1 VTVVAFLAL
10 LLLAVAVAFVF
21 VAAFEPRVRR
31 TENLGQIDAYGYA
44 GQRESNLDVAP
55 AHRTLD
61 GLAAAIGDAL
71 SRRLTT
77 LREAEIQRR
86 LIAAGYF
93 NVGARRFLG
102 YRVLLTVGLPLLL
115 IWLLVV
121 ASASAGEILVF
132 ALGGV
137 GVGWFGPIFLL
148 SRRARSRLQKIDDA
162 MPELIDL
169 LVVMLE
175 AGVGFTAALRL
186 ASERLGGPLGE
197 ELRLTVQ
204 EQNLGLSTS
213 AALENW
219 MARSDT
225 PAVNSFAR
233 AMLQGERLG
242 ISIGQILR
250 NLAVE
255 MRRRR
260 RQAAEERAQKAAIK
274 ILFPLVFLIFP
285 AMFLIV
291 LGPAIFRIIDTL
303 GGH

>member
-1 VTVVAFLAL
+1 MTFVVVLAL
-10 LLLAVAVAFVF
+10 LLVAISVAFAFVAVL
-21 VAAFEPRVRR
+21 EPRVRR
-31 TENLGQIDAYGYA
+31 GENLGQIDAYGYV
-44 GQRESNLDVAP
+44 GPRDPNLDVAP
-55 AHRTLD
+55 ARRTLD
-61 GLAAAIGDAL
+61 GLAAAIGGTL
-71 SRRLTT
+71 SRGLTT
-77 LREAEIQRR
+77 MREAEIQRR
-86 LIAAGYF
+86 LISAGFF
-93 NVGARRFLG
+93 NIGARRFLG

-115 IWLLVV
+115 IWLLAV
-121 ASASAGEILVF
+121 ANASAGEIFVF

-137 GVGWFGPIFLL
+137 GIGWFGPIFLL
-148 SRRARSRLQKIDDA
+148 ARRGRSRLQQIDYA

-186 ASERLGGPLGE
+186 ASERLIGPLGE

-219 MARSDT
+219 MVRSDT

-250 NLAVE
+250 NQGVE

-285 AMFLIV
+285 AMFMIV
-291 LGPAIFRIIDTL
+291 LGPALFRIVDTL
-303 GGH
+303 GGR

>member
-1 VTVVAFLAL
+1 
-10 LLLAVAVAFVF
+10 
-21 VAAFEPRVRR
+21 
-31 TENLGQIDAYGYA
+31 
-44 GQRESNLDVAP
+44 
-55 AHRTLD
+55 
-61 GLAAAIGDAL
+61 
-71 SRRLTT
+71 
-77 LREAEIQRR
+77 
-86 LIAAGYF
+86 
-93 NVGARRFLG
+93 
-102 YRVLLTVGLPLLL
+102 
-115 IWLLVV
+115 
-121 ASASAGEILVF
+121 F
-132 ALGGV
+132 ALGGL

-148 SRRARSRLQKIDDA
+148 GRRARSRLQKIDDA

-204 EQNLGLSTS
+204 EQNLGLSNS
-213 AALENW
+213 AALQNW

-225 PAVNSFAR
+225 PAVNSFCR

-250 NLAVE
+250 NLAME

-274 ILFPLVFLIFP
+274 ILFPLVMLIFP
-285 AMFLIV
+285 AMFVII
-291 LGPAIFRIIDTL
+291 LGPALFRIIDTL
-303 GGH
+303 GKG